1 MGFFDIFRSKVK
13 DLGDS
18 LYEDELTAEEG
29 SEEANQAIESRAEI
43 QSNTEKESA
52 FSESHE
58 EVVSK
63 ENSIEIKHVHLFQ
76 NLLLGVSIFLI
87 LGTAIFALD
96 LILSV
101 VLGCLVIGF
110 NFLWTRQFVRKLLEE
125 GKVLPL
131 DLLFYLTKFVISVI
145 FMFAALTYLEL
156 SPGGLLIGLSNIG
169 LATIVLSFI
178 RMMPSK

>member
-1 MGFFDIFRSKVK
+1 M
-13 DLGDS
+13 
-18 LYEDELTAEEG
+18 
-29 SEEANQAIESRAEI
+29 
-43 QSNTEKESA
+43 QSNKNKESEV
-52 FSESHE
+52 SELRVE
-58 EVVSK
+58 LDTK
-63 ENSIEIKHVHLFQ
+63 EKSIEIKHTQLFQ
-76 NLLLGVSIFLI
+76 NLLLGVSIVLI
-87 LGTAIFALD
+87 IGTAIFALD

-145 FMFAALTYLEL
+145 IIFAALTYLEL

-178 RMMPSK
+178 RMIPSK

>member
-1 MGFFDIFRSKVK
+1 M
-13 DLGDS
+13 
-18 LYEDELTAEEG
+18 
-29 SEEANQAIESRAEI
+29 
-43 QSNTEKESA
+43 QSDTDKESA
-52 FSESHE
+52 LSELHDE
-58 EVVSK
+58 LVTK
-63 ENSIEIKHVHLFQ
+63 EKSIEIKHIHLFQ
-76 NLLLGVSIFLI
+76 NLLLGVSIVLI

-96 LILSV
+96 LILST

-110 NFLWTRQFVRKLLEE
+110 NFVWTRQFVRKLLKE
-125 GKVLPL
+125 GKLLPL

>member
-1 MGFFDIFRSKVK
+1 MQPDTDKESEVSE
-13 DLGDS
+13 LQ
-18 LYEDELTAEEG
+18 DELVTQEE
-29 SEEANQAIESRAEI
+29 
-43 QSNTEKESA
+43 
-52 FSESHE
+52 
-58 EVVSK
+58 
-63 ENSIEIKHVHLFQ
+63 SIEIKHAHLFQ
-76 NLLLGVSIFLI
+76 NLLLGVSVVLI

-110 NFLWTRQFVRKLLEE
+110 NFVWTRQFVRKLLKE
-125 GKVLPL
+125 GKLLPL

-145 FMFAALTYLEL
+145 FMFAALTYLDL

-169 LATIVLSFI
+169 LATIILSFI

>member
-1 MGFFDIFRSKVK
+1 MQPDT
-13 DLGDS
+13 D
-18 LYEDELTAEEG
+18 
-29 SEEANQAIESRAEI
+29 
-43 QSNTEKESA
+43 KESA
-52 FSESHE
+52 VSEFQDE
-58 EVVSK
+58 LVTQEK
-63 ENSIEIKHVHLFQ
+63 AIEIKHVHLFQ
-76 NLLLGVSIFLI
+76 NLLLGVSIVLI

-110 NFLWTRQFVRKLLEE
+110 NFVWTRQFVRKLLKE
-125 GKVLPL
+125 GKLLPL

-145 FMFAALTYLEL
+145 FMFAALTYLDL

-169 LATIVLSFI
+169 LATIILSFI

>member
-1 MGFFDIFRSKVK
+1 MQPDTK
-13 DLGDS
+13 
-18 LYEDELTAEEG
+18 
-29 SEEANQAIESRAEI
+29 
-43 QSNTEKESA
+43 KESA
-52 FSESHE
+52 VSELKDELVKKE
-58 EVVSK
+58 E
-63 ENSIEIKHVHLFQ
+63 SIEIKHVHLFQ
-76 NLLLGVSIFLI
+76 NLLLGVSIVLI

-110 NFLWTRQFVRKLLEE
+110 NFVWTRLFVRKLLKE
-125 GKVLPL
+125 GKLLPL

-145 FMFAALTYLEL
+145 VMFAALTSLDL

-169 LATIVLSFI
+169 LTTIILSFI

>member
-1 MGFFDIFRSKVK
+1 MQQDT
-13 DLGDS
+13 D
-18 LYEDELTAEEG
+18 
-29 SEEANQAIESRAEI
+29 
-43 QSNTEKESA
+43 KESA
-52 FSESHE
+52 VSELQDE
-58 EVVSK
+58 LVLQEK
-63 ENSIEIKHVHLFQ
+63 SIEIKHVHLFQ
-76 NLLLGVSIFLI
+76 NLLLGVSIVLI

-110 NFLWTRQFVRKLLEE
+110 NFVWTRQFVRKLLKE
-125 GKVLPL
+125 GKLLPL

-145 FMFAALTYLEL
+145 FMFAALTYLDL

-169 LATIVLSFI
+169 LATIILSFI

>member
-1 MGFFDIFRSKVK
+1 MQPDT
-13 DLGDS
+13 D
-18 LYEDELTAEEG
+18 
-29 SEEANQAIESRAEI
+29 
-43 QSNTEKESA
+43 KESA
-52 FSESHE
+52 VSELQNE
-58 EVVSK
+58 LVTQEK
-63 ENSIEIKHVHLFQ
+63 SIEIKHVHLFQ

-87 LGTAIFALD
+87 LGTTIFALD

-110 NFLWTRQFVRKLLEE
+110 NFVWTRQFVRKLLKE
-125 GKVLPL
+125 GKLLPL

-145 FMFAALTYLEL
+145 FVFAALTYLDL

-169 LATIVLSFI
+169 LATIILSFI

>member
-1 MGFFDIFRSKVK
+1 MQQDTK
-13 DLGDS
+13 
-18 LYEDELTAEEG
+18 
-29 SEEANQAIESRAEI
+29 
-43 QSNTEKESA
+43 KESA
-52 FSESHE
+52 VSELQDE
-58 EVVSK
+58 LVKK
-63 ENSIEIKHVHLFQ
+63 EKSIEIKHVHLFQ
-76 NLLLGVSIFLI
+76 NLLFGVSIVLI

-101 VLGCLVIGF
+101 VLGCLIIGF

-178 RMMPSK
+178 RMIPSK

>member
-1 MGFFDIFRSKVK
+1 MA
-13 DLGDS
+13 LQPDS
-18 LYEDELTAEEG
+18 
-29 SEEANQAIESRAEI
+29 
-43 QSNTEKESA
+43 EKESE
-52 FSESHE
+52 FSELHDE
-58 EVVSK
+58 LVTK
-63 ENSIEIKHVHLFQ
+63 EKSIEIKHIHLFQ
-76 NLLLGVSIFLI
+76 NLLLGVSIALI

-110 NFLWTRQFVRKLLEE
+110 NFMWTRQFVHKLLKE
-125 GKVLPL
+125 GKLLPL

-145 FMFAALTYLEL
+145 FMFAALTYLDL

-169 LATIVLSFI
+169 LATIILSFI

>member
-1 MGFFDIFRSKVK
+1 MQPDT
-13 DLGDS
+13 D
-18 LYEDELTAEEG
+18 
-29 SEEANQAIESRAEI
+29 
-43 QSNTEKESA
+43 KESA
-52 FSESHE
+52 VSELQDELVTQE
-58 EVVSK
+58 E
-63 ENSIEIKHVHLFQ
+63 SIEIKHAHLFQ
-76 NLLLGVSIFLI
+76 NLLLGVSIVLI

-110 NFLWTRQFVRKLLEE
+110 NFVWTRLFVRKLLKE
-125 GKVLPL
+125 GKLLPL

-145 FMFAALTYLEL
+145 FMFAALTYLDL

-169 LATIVLSFI
+169 LATIILSFI

>member
-1 MGFFDIFRSKVK
+1 MQPDTK
-13 DLGDS
+13 
-18 LYEDELTAEEG
+18 
-29 SEEANQAIESRAEI
+29 
-43 QSNTEKESA
+43 KESA
-52 FSESHE
+52 VSELQDE
-58 EVVSK
+58 LVTK
-63 ENSIEIKHVHLFQ
+63 EKSIEIKHANLFQ
-76 NLLLGVSIFLI
+76 NLLLGVSIVLI

-110 NFLWTRQFVRKLLEE
+110 NYVWTTQFVRKLLNE
-125 GKVLPL
+125 GKLLPL

-145 FMFAALTYLEL
+145 FMFAALTYLNL

-169 LATIVLSFI
+169 LATIILSFI

>member
-1 MGFFDIFRSKVK
+1 MVPDT
-13 DLGDS
+13 D
-18 LYEDELTAEEG
+18 
-29 SEEANQAIESRAEI
+29 
-43 QSNTEKESA
+43 KESA
-52 FSESHE
+52 VSEFQDE
-58 EVVSK
+58 LVMQEK
-63 ENSIEIKHVHLFQ
+63 SIEIKHAQLFQ
-76 NLLLGVSIFLI
+76 NLLLGISIFLI

-145 FMFAALTYLEL
+145 IIFAALTYLEL